1 METHYY
7 PYYGHG
13 EKILGLVANRRD
25 ITEQHL
31 IQQALKESEEQLSN
45 IIDNSTNLFYSHT
58 PEHIITYISPQSEDI
73 LGYKPEEMKRKWTEF
88 ATDNPIN
95 QEGIVHTERAIKT
108 GVAQPSHDL
117 ELLSKSGRR
126 VWVEVHE
133 VPLVEDGKVTAIVGS
148 LTDIT
153 SRRRAELEKQ
163 QTLAALKIANLDL
176 RSAYD
181 KVQGTMEATIRTIAR
196 TVEVRD
202 PYTAGHHRRVSELAV
217 MIAGEMG
224 LEDEMIKAIELA
236 AVIHDLGKIQVPA
249 EILSKPG
256 KLTDIEFGLVK
267 THPTVG
273 YELLKNIEFPW
284 PLAEII
290 YMHHE
295 RMDGSGYPR
304 GIKANEIPIESRII
318 GVADTVEAMSS
329 HRPYRAALGL
339 ERALDQIEKDRDTI
353 FDPDVVDACLQVFE
367 NGYQMPAD

>member
-1 METHYY
+1 M
-7 PYYGHG
+7 
-13 EKILGLVANRRD
+13 
-25 ITEQHL
+25 
-31 IQQALKESEEQLSN
+31 
-45 IIDNSTNLFYSHT
+45 
-58 PEHIITYISPQSEDI
+58 
-73 LGYKPEEMKRKWTEF
+73 
-88 ATDNPIN
+88 
-95 QEGIVHTERAIKT
+95 
-108 GVAQPSHDL
+108 AQPSHDL